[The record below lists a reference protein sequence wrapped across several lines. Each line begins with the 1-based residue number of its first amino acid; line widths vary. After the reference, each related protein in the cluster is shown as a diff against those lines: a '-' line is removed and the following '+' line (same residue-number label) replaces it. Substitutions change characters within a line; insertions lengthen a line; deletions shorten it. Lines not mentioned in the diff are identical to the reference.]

1 MSDNEYVPLP
11 PAVLEA
17 MPDAQVVKRRLL
29 EAINAEYHVITT
41 ARGEVVNAE
50 AVFPAVRKVA
60 SWHEQAKDLKGA
72 FEAARKLTADLLE
85 DELVAVGGEQNGVPN
100 QRSLKVPD
108 AGGDIRVTVKTSN
121 VHHIDVEAL
130 ISATTA
136 VHLGGGEVAQ
146 IVDIVNGDHA
156 TIGPDQLDDVLAEIV
171 SDAVRSVLACGK
183 FEPQITKVTAYADA
197 IARGGED
204 QLSGVVRD
212 AIRTTV
218 KNDGVT
224 MTRKAN

>member
-1 MSDNEYVPLP
+1 MNENEYVPLP

-17 MPDAQVVKRRLL
+17 LPNAQVVRRRLL
-29 EAINAEYHVITT
+29 EAIDAEYVAITE
-41 ARGEVVNAE
+41 ARGEVHTQE
-50 AVFPAVRKVA
+50 DVFPGVRTVA
-60 SWHEQAKDLKGA
+60 SWHEQAKDLKAA
-72 FEAARKLTADLLE
+72 FEAARKRTAELLE
-85 DELVAVGGEQNGVPN
+85 DELVAVAGEQDGVPN

-130 ISATTA
+130 ISATAA
-136 VHLGGGEVAQ
+136 VHLGGGEVVQ
-146 IVDIVNGDHA
+146 IVDIVNGDHE
-156 TIGPDQLDDVLAEIV
+156 TIGPDQLEDVLAELV

-224 MTRKAN
+224 MARKAN